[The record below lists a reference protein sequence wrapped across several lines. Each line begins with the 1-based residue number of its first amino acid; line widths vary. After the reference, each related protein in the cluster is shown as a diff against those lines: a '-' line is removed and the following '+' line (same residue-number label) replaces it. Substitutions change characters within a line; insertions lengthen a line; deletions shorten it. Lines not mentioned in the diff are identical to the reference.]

1 MQTQSLPGFVL
12 AFAFVLCAST
22 PAASA
27 FEYSQ
32 FSPKGTK
39 FAPPN
44 TNRIA
49 EIAAHLPEKP
59 GWYRQS
65 SCSDAKAKSMLT
77 GSVPVLTEEDYMLF
91 YSTGDRRQYENKF
104 WHLVDMISS
113 LSVKA
118 ATIGK
123 ENKVDRTA
131 VMKRLEE
138 ALERFVEL
146 KSWIY
151 PAHDPNHVVWDGKA
165 NRIDLVSA
173 HASASLAYTLLKLS
187 KELDPGLVARIRKE
201 LDRRTFS
208 SYLHSA
214 AMTSDPSADTVHRNH
229 WFYIRDNWNTVCHCG
244 CVMAALAA
252 IDDQSVRAAFIEAA
266 ERAMPH
272 YLMGFYDDGYCFEG
286 AGYWDYGY
294 GNFLRLTDAVRNAT
308 GGFVDFSRLPR
319 AKKMMAYGFTAQ
331 MDGKGKRP
339 RFADSGGGRPSPQWL
354 ELGVKLW
361 PDLKPLAQ
369 KTLPLRTWFPEAQV
383 YIGRGAKFSFAIKGG
398 QNNLPHCH
406 RDLGSWVIL
415 FKDKYVAG
423 DPGTERYTRRTF
435 SAKRFDSNI
444 LNSYGHPVPR
454 VGGELQS
461 GGKIAQAKVLAA
473 DFSDACD
480 TIRLDLTEGYPCLR
494 NGGGSLVRTV
504 AFDRAGGIV
513 TIRDDF
519 TSKTPRTFD
528 SPVVTELAECLLVPS
543 ASGGEWRIERDDIE
557 NPGYPTQHRHSVTF
571 DAPVSAAT
579 VTWTFNLKTTVD

>member
-1 MQTQSLPGFVL
+1 MLKKEGFAVAL
-12 AFAFVLCAST
+12 VSALCAFS
-22 PAASA
+22 PAATA

-39 FAPPN
+39 FAPPD

-49 EIAAHLPEKP
+49 EIAARLPEKP
-59 GWYRQS
+59 GWYWRS
-65 SCSDAKAKSMLT
+65 WCSDAKAKSMLT
-77 GSVPVLTEEDYMLF
+77 GSVPELTEEGYMLF
-91 YSTGDRRQYENKF
+91 YSTGDRRRYESR
-104 WHLVDMISS
+104 LGLIMDMIAS

-118 ATIGK
+118 ANMEGSK
-123 ENKVDRTA
+123 LDRA
-131 VMKRLEE
+131 VVMKRLVE

-146 KSWIY
+146 KSWIC

-165 NRIDLVSA
+165 NRIDLASA
-173 HASASLAYTLLKLS
+173 HASASLAYVLLKLS

-214 AMTSDPSADTVHRNH
+214 AMTDDPRFDPAHRNH

-244 CVMAALAA
+244 CVMAALAV
-252 IDDQSVRAAFIEAA
+252 IDDRSVRAAFIEAA

-272 YLMGFYDDGYCFEG
+272 YLKGFYDDGWCFEG

-294 GNFLRLTDAVRNAT
+294 GNFLRLTEVVRNAT
-308 GGFVDFSRLPR
+308 GGFVDFSKLPK
-319 AKKMMAYGFTAQ
+319 AKEMMLFGCTSR
-331 MDGKGKRP
+331 MDGKGTRP
-339 RFADSGGGRPSPQWL
+339 RFADSGGGQVPQQWL
-354 ELGVKLW
+354 DLGVKLW
-361 PDLKPLAQ
+361 PDIA
-369 KTLPLRTWFPEAQV
+369 PLRDGKLPASTWFPQAQV
-383 YIGRGAKFSFAIKGG
+383 YIGRGAKFSFAMKGG

-406 RDLGSWVIL
+406 RDLGSWVIVANG
-415 FKDKYVAG
+415 KYRAG

-435 SAKRFDSNI
+435 SAQRFDSNI

-473 DFSDACD
+473 DFADACD
-480 TIRLDLTEGYPCLR
+480 TIRLDLSDAYPCLR
-494 NGGGSLVRTV
+494 DGGGSLVRTV
-504 AFDRAGGIV
+504 TFDRAAGTV
-513 TIRDDF
+513 AIRDDF
-519 TSKTPRTFD
+519 RSKTPRTFD
-528 SPVVTELAECLLVPS
+528 SPAITELPECPLSAMVTE
-543 ASGGEWRIERDDIE
+543 GGAWHMERDDIE

-571 DAPVSAAT
+571 DAPVAAAS
-579 VTWTFNLKTTVD
+579 VTWTFKGE